1 MARKIKKKQIRKRES
16 KKSIWRTNRRI
27 EWKVFIASLAIVFA
41 VAYIGS
47 IFTDTGEWYQ
57 SVKPAITPPD
67 YVFPVVWTI
76 LFYFITLSLYY
87 AITSPKGKYEKQIG
101 FLFGINFLFNIFWTF
116 FYFKMHNPVY
126 AFVDIILLIVSII
139 SLMAFCWKID
149 RRASVILIPYLLW
162 VCFAAVLNYLTIINI
177 G

>member
-1 MARKIKKKQIRKRES
+1 MVKKTKKIRKREI
-16 KKSIWRTNRRI
+16 KQSIWRTNKKI
-27 EWKVFIASLAIVFA
+27 DWKIFIACLAIVFV

-47 IFTDTGEWYQ
+47 VFTDTGNWYN
-57 SVKPAITPPD
+57 SVKPTITPPN

-87 AITSPKGKYEKQIG
+87 TITSAKGKYEIQIG
-101 FLFGINFLFNIFWTF
+101 LLFGINFLLNIFWTF
-116 FYFKMHNPVY
+116 FYFGLHNPVY
-126 AFVDIILLIVSII
+126 ALLDISLLIISIVF
-139 SLMAFCWKID
+139 LMIFCWKID

-162 VCFAAVLNYLTIINI
+162 VCFASILNYLTILNI